1 VSNDEYE
8 PVGENQPYV
17 ESQVIMTTVRVI
29 APFAFTYGL
38 FLTFHGGGSP
48 GGGFQGG
55 AIVGA
60 TILMIAFAFGI
71 EPTREWLSNRAVVGL
86 ASGGVLAFAL
96 IGLLPIAIGGRF
108 LEHGLYEST
117 LGIYHGKKYALEG
130 VEIIG
135 IMPIVAGVVVGL
147 FFVIAAGF
155 GGESRLAGD
164 GGERTDGSRTD
175 RGAER
180 SDGDDSR

>member
-1 VSNDEYE
+1 MSNDTEQYE
-8 PVGENQPYV
+8 PISEDQPYV

-29 APFAFTYGL
+29 APFSFTYGL

-55 AIVGA
+55 AIIGA

-71 EPTREWLSNRAVVGL
+71 EPTRDWLSNGTVVSL

-96 IGLLPIAIGGRF
+96 IGLVPLALGGQF
-108 LEHGLYEST
+108 LEHPLYEST
-117 LGIYHGKKYALEG
+117 LGIYDGKKYALEG
-130 VEIIG
+130 VEILG

-147 FFVIAAGF
+147 FFAIAAGF
-155 GGESRLAGD
+155 GGGARLTGD
-164 GGERTDGSRTD
+164 GGERPDGGESR
-175 RGAER
+175 
-180 SDGDDSR
+180 